1 MMASLTPT
9 VTNWMGR
16 YHVTAKSQDGPEKE
30 RIFSLPALV
39 VAVGLALV
47 VLSFLPFDDLVT
59 SRLWTAANAAHY
71 NKITLEY
78 HQSAYQ
84 TPGRAGLTQ
93 SQWQARHKRL
103 QEEVDSLQNKLAS
116 AQRRPRTWSRIL
128 LWSGALLTLVGGL
141 RYQSAR
147 SSPNIS

>member
-1 MMASLTPT
+1 
-9 VTNWMGR
+9 MGR
-16 YHVTAKSQDGPEKE
+16 YHVTAKGQDEPEKK
-30 RIFSLPALV
+30 RFFSLPALV
-39 VAVGLALV
+39 VAMGLALV

-59 SRLWTAANAAHY
+59 SRLWTATDAAHY

-116 AQRRPRTWSRIL
+116 AQRRPRAWSRIL
-128 LWSGALLTLVGGL
+128 LWSGALLTLAGGL

-147 SSPNIS
+147 SRDIS

>member
-39 VAVGLALV
+39 VAMGMALV
-47 VLSFLPFDDLVT
+47 VLSFLPFDYLVT
-59 SRLWTAANAAHY
+59 RRLWTATDAAHY

-84 TPGRAGLTQ
+84 APARAGLTQ
-93 SQWQARHKRL
+93 SQWQSRHQLLKEEFETLRDKLETAR
-103 QEEVDSLQNKLAS
+103 
-116 AQRRPRTWSRIL
+116 RRPHTWSQIL
-128 LWSGALLTLVGGL
+128 LWSGTLLALGGGL
-141 RYQSAR
+141 SYQVAR
-147 SSPNIS
+147 SKKG